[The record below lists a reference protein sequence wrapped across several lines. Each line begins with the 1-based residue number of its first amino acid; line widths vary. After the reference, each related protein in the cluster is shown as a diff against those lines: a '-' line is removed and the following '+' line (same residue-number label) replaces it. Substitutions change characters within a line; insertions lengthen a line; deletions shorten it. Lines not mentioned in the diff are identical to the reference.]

1 MKPSI
6 SIYQVEVT
14 SLWPQT
20 AVAESETH
28 NIYVWWWTDMS
39 MKWVG
44 CPNHILT
51 HMQVTSDK
59 PQTIKTKRIS
69 YCHCHCHIDYET
81 QRISGLD
88 CKHMTIGYNR
98 NWWNTLY
105 IHKVDL
111 LWVWSGWGVSIIT
124 CSILQVRT
132 QVNVLLLLPL
142 LLQVHIYIRLE
153 LELHPYDHWPQLKVL
168 KHCINI

>member
-1 MKPSI
+1 MTWYEYEVGRVPQSYPNTLLTTSDKLATGRGESPTFTLNVTKKP

-14 SLWPQT
+14 SLWPET

-51 HMQVTSDK
+51 HTASDK
-59 PQTIKTKRIS
+59 WQTKTKDS
-69 YCHCHCHIDYET
+69 PTANCHIHIDCET

-88 CKHMTIGYNR
+88 CKHMTTGYNR
-98 NWWNTLY
+98 RWWNTLY
-105 IHKVDL
+105 IFIK
-111 LWVWSGWGVSIIT
+111 
-124 CSILQVRT
+124 
-132 QVNVLLLLPL
+132 
-142 LLQVHIYIRLE
+142 
-153 LELHPYDHWPQLKVL
+153 
-168 KHCINI
+168 